1 MARVLFIDPSE
12 VAQFTNLNALVDA
25 DKFVQ
30 YIDIVQST
38 HIENYLGFKLYD
50 KIYRG
55 IENGNLAPPYT
66 TLLSEYIAPM
76 VRHWAMWEYLHY
88 APISVAN
95 KGVFKHSS
103 EGADTASEID
113 MKRLINKQKDTAEL
127 FTKRFQDYIYRNSSL
142 YPEYGQNENGKPQAS
157 TGLDYFGWVI

>member
-38 HIENYLGFKLYD
+38 HIENYLGYKLYR
-50 KIYRG
+50 KIYDG
-55 IENGNLAPPYT
+55 IENDNLASHYT

-88 APISVAN
+88 APITVAN

-103 EGADTASEID
+103 ENADTASEFD
-113 MKRLINKQKDTAEL
+113 MKRLL
-127 FTKRFQDYIYRNSSL
+127 SL
-142 YPEYGQNENGKPQAS
+142 
-157 TGLDYFGWVI
+157 IHI